1 MYYDTIQ
8 QYTDNWCP
16 KAAEEKDFY
25 WKTQENKTFLTFF
38 RIKNL
43 LGRKIHNKIRHSQ
56 WIWTTQKSCI

>member
-43 LGRKIHNKIRHSQ
+43 SGRKIHNKIRQSQ
-56 WIWTTQKSCI
+56 

>member
-16 KAAEEKDFY
+16 EAAKEKDFY

-43 LGRKIHNKIRHSQ
+43 LGRKIHNKIRQSQ
-56 WIWTTQKSCI
+56 